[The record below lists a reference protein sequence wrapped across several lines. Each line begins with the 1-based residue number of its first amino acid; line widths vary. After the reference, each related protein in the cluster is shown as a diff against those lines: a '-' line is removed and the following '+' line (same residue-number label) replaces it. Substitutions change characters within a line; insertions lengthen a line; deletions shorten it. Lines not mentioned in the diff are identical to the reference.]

1 LLVEEKKEG
10 KDSLLRRKMLT
21 RINRLTGAG
30 NFSKVKEEGSLF
42 QSESFAIAILSRKD
56 KEPSRFGFVISNKIS
71 KRANVRNKIKRILRE
86 AVKAS
91 LPELKSGFDVIF
103 LVKKVA
109 LGRQTKDIMNEV
121 SVVFK
126 KADLFK

>member
-1 LLVEEKKEG
+1 MLVEEKKEG
-10 KDSLLRRKMLT
+10 KDLLLRRKMLT
-21 RINRLTGAG
+21 RVNRLTGTG
-30 NFSKVKEEGSLF
+30 NFNKVKEEGSLF

-71 KRANVRNKIKRILRE
+71 KRANIRNKIKRILRE
-86 AVKAS
+86 AVKTS

-103 LVKKVA
+103 LVKKVV
-109 LGRQTKDIMNEV
+109 LLKQTKDIMNEV

>member
-1 LLVEEKKEG
+1 LLAEEKKGG
-10 KDSLLRRKMLT
+10 KNSLLRRKMLT
-21 RINRLTGAG
+21 RVNRLTGAG
-30 NFSKVKEEGSLF
+30 NFDKVKEEGSLF
-42 QSESFAIAILSRKD
+42 QSESFAIAILLRKD
-56 KEPSRFGFVISNKIS
+56 EEPSRFGFVISNKIS
-71 KRANVRNKIKRILRE
+71 KRANIRNKIKRILRE
-86 AVKAS
+86 AVKTS

-109 LGRQTKDIMNEV
+109 LARQTKDIMNEV

>member
-1 LLVEEKKEG
+1 LLAEEKKEG

-21 RINRLTGAG
+21 RVNRLTGTG
-30 NFSKVKEEGSLF
+30 NFDRVKEEGSLF

-56 KEPSRFGFVISNKIS
+56 EEPSRFGFIVSNKIS
-71 KRANVRNKIKRILRE
+71 KRANIRNKIKRILRE
-86 AVKAS
+86 AVKAN

-109 LGRQTKDIMNEV
+109 LTRQAKDIMNEV
-121 SVVFK
+121 SIVFK